1 MKKVFVIVI
10 TALLAAV
17 LCVSAAAAVNSN
29 HLIDEGF
36 PRFNGDESEWD
47 IFGWTVVDTKVTAM
61 GYKLDGGDIVW
72 ADESVDVRETAAKVE
87 PNDCFEDLE
96 LDRAIIDMSLSNG
109 LENFYG
115 YRIHITLDTS
125 KMSKGLHQLEV
136 VVKYEDGTTG
146 NPMRDTVIEIEKT
159 KAPADGGDAQ
169 PADDQNDE
177 TPTDGKADDPK
188 DVNPGTAD
196 AAIVVAAAAAA
207 LAFAGVVTAKKIKNI

>member
-169 PADDQNDE
+169 PADD
-177 TPTDGKADDPK
+177 PK